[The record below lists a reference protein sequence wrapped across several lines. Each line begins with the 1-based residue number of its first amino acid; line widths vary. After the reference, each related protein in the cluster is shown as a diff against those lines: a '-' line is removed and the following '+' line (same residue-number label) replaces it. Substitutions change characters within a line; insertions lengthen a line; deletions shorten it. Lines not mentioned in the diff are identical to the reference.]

1 MCTSTRASQRRGRQ
15 GAGTTTAVILLD
27 KLQKAAPTHR
37 PQHMPPKSSSAGA
50 SGSAKPKASAGGG
63 SGGATRSA
71 KANAGG
77 GGASDDVASGTK
89 PRKGGSLR
97 GVKNWVFRSTKPAA
111 GSKAG
116 KGAASSAARTSRQT
130 FQDLDVDGSGFLSID
145 ELKGLL
151 ASPGGGH
158 ALSDADIAEIVA
170 EFGA

>member
-1 MCTSTRASQRRGRQ
+1 
-15 GAGTTTAVILLD
+15 
-27 KLQKAAPTHR
+27 
-37 PQHMPPKSSSAGA
+37 MPPKSSSAGA
-50 SGSAKPKASAGGG
+50 SGSAKASAGGG

-77 GGASDDVASGTK
+77 GGASDDAASGTK

-97 GVKNWVFRSTKPAA
+97 GVKNWVFRSTKS